1 MFRTF
6 GRQTFKRMKNLVFFT
21 FAAVLVRQIACE
33 LPPGVEKSVNFTT
46 IDSKVGSGDVGVVG
60 DVNSDGDSDGLPQDF
75 AGQLLRLNL
84 KSKHFLP
91 PSQKA

>member
-1 MFRTF
+1 
-6 GRQTFKRMKNLVFFT
+6 MKNLVFFA

-46 IDSKVGSGDVGVVG
+46 IDHKGDVDGDVGVVG